1 MKLFRV
7 ITFDKD
13 SNVTIWG
20 TFNHHDLID
29 SGIPYFMKM
38 NEPDKFIITD
48 MRTGKE
54 FTVPEAY
61 YLLKKMGR
69 YDD

>member
-1 MKLFRV
+1 MKIFRV

-38 NEPDKFIITD
+38 SDPDKFIIVD
-48 MRTGKE
+48 MHTGKE
-54 FTVPEAY
+54 IPVPEAY
-61 YLLKKMGR
+61 YFLKKVGR
-69 YDD
+69 YD